1 MLTIS
6 SAYWIDVK
14 SKLHGTSTSS
24 VEGILTDAKN
34 QGGKL
39 VVFIVYDLPNRD
51 CHAKASNGEICCN
64 YNTDKTCDYSAT
76 GDCSAG
82 INEYKTTYID
92 PLYEVLD
99 AFDESVPIVLIIEP
113 DSLPNLATNLAD
125 AHCGNSAT
133 QAAYLTGVSYAIT
146 KLSTLKLT
154 LYLDAAHGGWLGWED
169 NFRKFVTIVKSLN
182 VDLSLLRGFSTNVAN
197 YQPVGEKCPWVS
209 ADGYRNDYCLGGQHT
224 TDICCKDPCS
234 LISQWDAGNN
244 ELNFVQLLA
253 NVFAKDLNYNP
264 YFVIDTGRNGVDNMR
279 SFSGNWCNVR
289 GAGIGFAPTTDTPA
303 GSFVDAYF
311 WLKTPGESDGCT
323 QILPDG
329 TNCPRFDSMCG
340 SQDSIGSQGSEPR
353 APQAGAWFDY
363 QIKMLA
369 ENAHMGERTEISL

>member
-133 QAAYLTGVSYAIT
+133 QAAYLTGFLRHHKTEYSE
-146 KLSTLKLT
+146 
-154 LYLDAAHGGWLGWED
+154 AHVIFGCCSWRLAWMGRQLPKICHHCE
-169 NFRKFVTIVKSLN
+169 KF
-182 VDLSLLRGFSTNVAN
+182 
-197 YQPVGEKCPWVS
+197 EC
-209 ADGYRNDYCLGGQHT
+209 
-224 TDICCKDPCS
+224 
-234 LISQWDAGNN
+234 
-244 ELNFVQLLA
+244 
-253 NVFAKDLNYNP
+253 
-264 YFVIDTGRNGVDNMR
+264 
-279 SFSGNWCNVR
+279 
-289 GAGIGFAPTTDTPA
+289 
-303 GSFVDAYF
+303 
-311 WLKTPGESDGCT
+311 
-323 QILPDG
+323 
-329 TNCPRFDSMCG
+329 
-340 SQDSIGSQGSEPR
+340 
-353 APQAGAWFDY
+353 
-363 QIKMLA
+363 
-369 ENAHMGERTEISL
+369 